1 MWTYPPQSILVP
13 VDFGPASA
21 RALAV
26 AGVMAGRLGSA
37 VTALHAET
45 VDVPP
50 YFTHDQLH
58 EVERQRDAV
67 RAAAQRYLATFV
79 RDNASTAVP
88 VLTDGPA
95 VEAVLAAA
103 GKHDLLVMGTHGR
116 KGPSRWWLGSVAER
130 VVRDA
135 PIPVLVVRGGETDEP
150 AQHVFSRP
158 VAVAGSAFGGEAL
171 RYAEWLAAS
180 FDGEVDREP
189 VTSLDR
195 LTCAPHA
202 SVMVVAVGRH
212 QGHAWFGDTAERLVR
227 NCPLPMLFVPV
238 QA

>member
-50 YFTHDQLH
+50 HFTHDQLH

-135 PIPVLVVRGGETDEP
+135 PIPVLVVRGELTSRLSTCSAGRLPSRVQPSGAKPCATRNGWPRPSTERSTGSP
-150 AQHVFSRP
+150 SRP
-158 VAVAGSAFGGEAL
+158 S
-171 RYAEWLAAS
+171 
-180 FDGEVDREP
+180 
-189 VTSLDR
+189 
-195 LTCAPHA
+195 
-202 SVMVVAVGRH
+202 
-212 QGHAWFGDTAERLVR
+212 TA
-227 NCPLPMLFVPV
+227 
-238 QA
+238 